1 MSRDTP
7 YTGNY
12 SVTYHYNDDAGNTSG
27 LRSKAMERRDFIK
40 MTGAAA
46 VAAAATGIAGGCA
59 SKVKNSENDKAG
71 SAGDNG
77 MAGGGMTY
85 RTDPKFGEKVSVL
98 GYGCMRWQMTRDE
111 NGKDIIDQESVNEL
125 VDYALA
131 RGVNYFDS
139 SPVYLQGQS
148 EAATGL
154 ALSRHPRDSYYI
166 ATKLSNFSDWSR
178 ENSLLM
184 YHKSFENF
192 RTDHLD
198 YYLLHS
204 VGKSMEDF
212 ENRYID
218 NGMLDFLLKERE
230 KGRIGHLGFSFHGKR
245 EMFDELL
252 KTHDKYHWDFIQIQM
267 NYRDWS
273 HAEGNN
279 CNADHMYGE
288 LEKRGIPVVIMEPLR
303 GGSLAKLPNR
313 IVDELKERMPSE
325 SVASWAFRFAGT
337 PENVLT
343 VLSGMTYMEHLQ
355 DNLRTYSPLQPL
367 TAEENEFLEKVAER
381 LSSYPLVPCTACQYC
396 MPCPYGLDIPGIFRH
411 YNSCVNEG
419 YVVTEPTNKEGT
431 DSAEFSREMKA
442 YRKARRAYLLS
453 YDRAIE
459 KNRQANRCIGCE
471 KCVSHC
477 PQNIRIPNEI
487 HRIDHLIESLRR
499 HSDRF

>member
-1 MSRDTP
+1 
-7 YTGNY
+7 
-12 SVTYHYNDDAGNTSG
+12 
-27 LRSKAMERRDFIK
+27 

-46 VAAAATGIAGGCA
+46 AAAAATGIAGGCA
-59 SKVKNSENDKAG
+59 SKVKNSGNDKAG

-98 GYGCMRWQMTRDE
+98 GYGCMRWQMTKDE

-148 EAATGL
+148 EAASGL

-204 VGKSMEDF
+204 IGKSMEDF

-355 DNLRTYSPLQPL
+355 DNLRTFSPLQPL
-367 TAEENEFLEKVAER
+367 TAEENVFLEKVAER

-419 YVVTEPTNKEGT
+419 YVVTEPTNEEGT

-471 KCVSHC
+471 ECVSRC

-499 HSDRF
+499 HSDRL

>member
-1 MSRDTP
+1 
-7 YTGNY
+7 
-12 SVTYHYNDDAGNTSG
+12 
-27 LRSKAMERRDFIK
+27 

-46 VAAAATGIAGGCA
+46 AAAAATGIAGGCA
-59 SKVKNSENDKAG
+59 SKVKNSGNSKAG

-98 GYGCMRWQMTRDE
+98 GYGCMRWQMTKDE

-148 EAATGL
+148 EAASGL

-252 KTHDKYHWDFIQIQM
+252 KTHGKYHWDFIQIQM

-303 GGSLAKLPNR
+303 GGSLAKLPNS

-355 DNLRTYSPLQPL
+355 DNLRTYSPLVPL
-367 TAEENEFLEKVAER
+367 TADDMEFLGKVADS
-381 LSSYPLVPCTACQYC
+381 LSKYPLVPCPGCQYC
-396 MPCPYGLDIPGIFRH
+396 MPCPYGIDIPGNFSH
-411 YNSCVNEG
+411 YNKCVNEG
-419 YVVTEPTNKEGT
+419 YTVSGPDVDSDECTE
-431 DSAEFSREMKA
+431 EMKA
-442 YRKARRAYLLS
+442 YRKARRAYLVS
-453 YDRAIE
+453 YDRSIE
-459 KNRQANRCIGCE
+459 KIRQANRCIGCGQ
-471 KCVSHC
+471 CMSHC
-477 PQNIRIPNEI
+477 PQDINIPHEL

>member
-27 LRSKAMERRDFIK
+27 LRRKAMERRDFIK

-46 VAAAATGIAGGCA
+46 AAAAATGIAGGCA
-59 SKVKNSENDKAG
+59 SKVKNSGNSKAG

-98 GYGCMRWQMTRDE
+98 GYGCMRWQMTKDE

-148 EAATGL
+148 EAASGL

-252 KTHDKYHWDFIQIQM
+252 KTHGKYHWDFIQIQM

-303 GGSLAKLPNR
+303 GGSLAKLPNS

-355 DNLRTYSPLQPL
+355 DNLRTFSPLQPL
-367 TAEENEFLEKVAER
+367 TAEENEFLGKVAER
-381 LSSYPLVPCTACQYC
+381 LSRYPLIHCTACQYC
-396 MPCPYGLDIPGIFRH
+396 MPCPYGLYIPGIFRH

-419 YVVTEPTNKEGT
+419 YVVTEPTNEEGT
-431 DSAEFSREMKA
+431 DSAEFNREMKA

>member
-7 YTGNY
+7 YTGDY
-12 SVTYHYNDDAGNTSG
+12 SVTYHYKDDAGNTSG

-46 VAAAATGIAGGCA
+46 AAAAATGIAGGCS
-59 SKVKNSENDKAG
+59 SKVKNSGNDKAG

-98 GYGCMRWQMTRDE
+98 GYGCMRWQMTKDE

-148 EAATGL
+148 EAASGL

-204 VGKSMEDF
+204 IGKSMEDF

-355 DNLRTYSPLQPL
+355 DNLRTFSPLQPL
-367 TAEENEFLEKVAER
+367 TAEENVFLEKVAER

-419 YVVTEPTNKEGT
+419 YVVTEPTNEEGT

-499 HSDRF
+499 HSDRL

>member
-7 YTGNY
+7 YTGDY

-46 VAAAATGIAGGCA
+46 AAAVATGIAGGCA
-59 SKVKNSENDKAG
+59 SKVKNSGNDKAG

-98 GYGCMRWQMTRDE
+98 GYGCMRWQMTKDE

-148 EAATGL
+148 EAASGL

-184 YHKSFENF
+184 YRKSFENF

-204 VGKSMEDF
+204 IGRSIEDF
-212 ENRYID
+212 ENRYVK

-230 KGRIGHLGFSFHGKR
+230 AGRIRHLGYSFHGNR
-245 EMFDELL
+245 QMFDELL
-252 KTHDKYHWDFIQIQM
+252 KTHGKYHWDFIQIQM

-273 HAEGNN
+273 HAEVNN

-303 GGSLAKLPNR
+303 GGSLAKLPNS

-459 KNRQANRCIGCE
+459 KNRQANRCIGCG

>member
-46 VAAAATGIAGGCA
+46 AAAAATGIAGGCA
-59 SKVKNSENDKAG
+59 SKVKNSGNDKAG

-98 GYGCMRWQMTRDE
+98 GYGCMRWQMTKDE

-148 EAATGL
+148 EAASGL

-355 DNLRTYSPLQPL
+355 DNLRTFSPLQPL
-367 TAEENEFLEKVAER
+367 TAEENVFLEKVAER

-419 YVVTEPTNKEGT
+419 YVVTEPTNEEGT

-487 HRIDHLIESLRR
+487 HRIDHLIENLRR

>member
-1 MSRDTP
+1 
-7 YTGNY
+7 
-12 SVTYHYNDDAGNTSG
+12 
-27 LRSKAMERRDFIK
+27 

-46 VAAAATGIAGGCA
+46 AAAAATGIAGGCA
-59 SKVKNSENDKAG
+59 SKVKNSGNDKAG

-98 GYGCMRWQMTRDE
+98 GYGCMRWQMTKDE

-148 EAATGL
+148 EAASGL

-355 DNLRTYSPLQPL
+355 DNLRTFSPLQPL
-367 TAEENEFLEKVAER
+367 TAEENVFLEKVAER

-419 YVVTEPTNKEGT
+419 YVVTEPTNEEGT

-487 HRIDHLIESLRR
+487 HRIDHLIENLRR

>member
-46 VAAAATGIAGGCA
+46 AAAAATGIAGGCA
-59 SKVKNSENDKAG
+59 SKVKNSGNDKAG

-98 GYGCMRWQMTRDE
+98 GYGCMRWQMTKDE

-148 EAATGL
+148 EAASGL

-204 VGKSMEDF
+204 IGRSIEDF
-212 ENRYID
+212 ENRYVK

-230 KGRIGHLGFSFHGKR
+230 AGRIRHLGYSFHGNR
-245 EMFDELL
+245 QMFDELL
-252 KTHDKYHWDFIQIQM
+252 KTHEKYHWDFIQIQM

-273 HAEGNN
+273 HAEVNN
-279 CNADHMYGE
+279 CNADHMYEE

-303 GGSLAKLPNR
+303 GGSLAKLPNS

-477 PQNIRIPNEI
+477 PQNIRIPSEI

>member
-7 YTGNY
+7 YTGDY

-46 VAAAATGIAGGCA
+46 AAAAATGIAGGCA

-98 GYGCMRWQMTRDE
+98 GYGCMRWQMTKDE

-148 EAATGL
+148 EAASGL

-204 VGKSMEDF
+204 IGRSIEDF
-212 ENRYID
+212 ENRYVK

-230 KGRIGHLGFSFHGKR
+230 AGRIRHLGYSFHGNR
-245 EMFDELL
+245 QMFDELL
-252 KTHDKYHWDFIQIQM
+252 KTHGKYHWDFIQIQM

-273 HAEGNN
+273 HAEVNN

-303 GGSLAKLPNR
+303 GGSLAKLPNS

-337 PENVLT
+337 PDNVLT

-477 PQNIRIPNEI
+477 PQNIRIPSEI
-487 HRIDHLIESLRR
+487 HLIDHLIENLRR
-499 HSDRF
+499 HSDRL

>member
-1 MSRDTP
+1 
-7 YTGNY
+7 
-12 SVTYHYNDDAGNTSG
+12 
-27 LRSKAMERRDFIK
+27 MERRDFIK

-46 VAAAATGIAGGCA
+46 AAAAATGIAGGCA
-59 SKVKNSENDKAG
+59 SKAKNIVKEQAG
-71 SAGDNG
+71 TAGDNG

-85 RTDPKFGEKVSVL
+85 RTDPKSGEKVSVL
-98 GYGCMRWQMTRDE
+98 GYGCMRWQMTKDE

-148 EAATGL
+148 EAASGL

-166 ATKLSNFSDWSR
+166 ATKLSNFSDWSK

-204 VGKSMEDF
+204 IGRSIEDF
-212 ENRYID
+212 ENRYVK

-230 KGRIGHLGFSFHGKR
+230 AGRIRHLGYSFHGNR
-245 EMFDELL
+245 QMFDELL
-252 KTHDKYHWDFIQIQM
+252 KTHGKYHWDFIQIQM

-279 CNADHMYGE
+279 CNADRMYGE

-355 DNLRTYSPLQPL
+355 DNLRTFSPLQPL
-367 TAEENEFLEKVAER
+367 TAEENVFLEKVAER

-419 YVVTEPTNKEGT
+419 YVVTEPTNEEGT
-431 DSAEFSREMKA
+431 DSAGFSREMKA

-471 KCVSHC
+471 ECVSRC

-487 HRIDHLIESLRR
+487 HRIDHLIENLRR
-499 HSDRF
+499 HSDRL

>member
-7 YTGNY
+7 YTGDY

-46 VAAAATGIAGGCA
+46 AAAAATGIAGGCA
-59 SKVKNSENDKAG
+59 SKVKNSGNDKAG

-98 GYGCMRWQMTRDE
+98 GYGCMRWQMTKDE

-148 EAATGL
+148 EAASGL

-252 KTHDKYHWDFIQIQM
+252 KTHGKYHWDFIQIQM

-355 DNLRTYSPLQPL
+355 DNLRTYSPLVPL
-367 TAEENEFLEKVAER
+367 TADDMVFLEKVAES
-381 LSSYPLVPCTACQYC
+381 LSKYPLVPCTGCQYC
-396 MPCPYGLDIPGIFRH
+396 MPCPYGIDIPGNFSH
-411 YNSCVNEG
+411 YNKCVNEG
-419 YVVTEPTNKEGT
+419 YTVSEPDVDSDECTE
-431 DSAEFSREMKA
+431 EMKA
-442 YRKARRAYLLS
+442 YRRARRAYLVS
-453 YDRAIE
+453 YDRSIE
-459 KNRQANRCIGCE
+459 KIRQANRCIGCGQ
-471 KCVSHC
+471 CISHC
-477 PQNIRIPNEI
+477 PQDIKIPSEL
-487 HRIDHLIESLRR
+487 HRIDHLVENLRR
-499 HSDRF
+499 HSDRL

>member
-1 MSRDTP
+1 
-7 YTGNY
+7 
-12 SVTYHYNDDAGNTSG
+12 
-27 LRSKAMERRDFIK
+27 

-46 VAAAATGIAGGCA
+46 AAAVATGIAGGCA
-59 SKVKNSENDKAG
+59 SKVKNSGNDKAG

-98 GYGCMRWQMTRDE
+98 GYGCMRWQMTKDE

-148 EAATGL
+148 EAASGL

-184 YHKSFENF
+184 YRKSFENF

-204 VGKSMEDF
+204 IGRSIEDF
-212 ENRYID
+212 ENRYVK

-230 KGRIGHLGFSFHGKR
+230 AGRIRHLGYSFHGNR
-245 EMFDELL
+245 QMFDELL
-252 KTHDKYHWDFIQIQM
+252 KTHGKYHWDFIQIQM

-273 HAEGNN
+273 HAEVNN

-303 GGSLAKLPNR
+303 GGSLAKLPNS

-459 KNRQANRCIGCE
+459 KNRQANRCIGCG

>member
-1 MSRDTP
+1 
-7 YTGNY
+7 
-12 SVTYHYNDDAGNTSG
+12 
-27 LRSKAMERRDFIK
+27 MERRDFIK

-46 VAAAATGIAGGCA
+46 AAAAATGIAGGCA
-59 SKVKNSENDKAG
+59 SKVKNSGNDKAG

-98 GYGCMRWQMTRDE
+98 GYGCMRWQMTKDE

-148 EAATGL
+148 EAASGL

-166 ATKLSNFSDWSR
+166 ATKLSNFSDRSR

-204 VGKSMEDF
+204 IGKSMEDF

-273 HAEGNN
+273 HAEVNN

-303 GGSLAKLPNR
+303 GGSLAKLPNS

-477 PQNIRIPNEI
+477 PQNIRIPSEI
-487 HRIDHLIESLRR
+487 RRIDHLIESLRR

>member
-1 MSRDTP
+1 
-7 YTGNY
+7 
-12 SVTYHYNDDAGNTSG
+12 
-27 LRSKAMERRDFIK
+27 MERRDFIK

-46 VAAAATGIAGGCA
+46 AAAAATGIAGGCA
-59 SKVKNSENDKAG
+59 SKVKNSGNDKAG

-98 GYGCMRWQMTRDE
+98 GYGCMRWQMTKDE

-148 EAATGL
+148 EAASGL

-204 VGKSMEDF
+204 IGRSIEDF
-212 ENRYID
+212 ENRYVK

-230 KGRIGHLGFSFHGKR
+230 AGRIRHLGYSFHGNR
-245 EMFDELL
+245 QMFDELL
-252 KTHDKYHWDFIQIQM
+252 KTHEKYHWDFIQIQM

-477 PQNIRIPNEI
+477 PQNIRIPSEI
-487 HRIDHLIESLRR
+487 HRIDHLVENLRR
-499 HSDRF
+499 HSDRL

>member
-46 VAAAATGIAGGCA
+46 AAATGIAGGCA
-59 SKVKNSENDKAG
+59 SKAKNSVKEQAG
-71 SAGDNG
+71 SAGDDG

-98 GYGCMRWQMTRDE
+98 GYGCMRWQMTKDE

-148 EAATGL
+148 EAASGL

-204 VGKSMEDF
+204 IGRSIEDF
-212 ENRYID
+212 ENRYVK

-230 KGRIGHLGFSFHGKR
+230 AGRIRHLGYSFHGNR
-245 EMFDELL
+245 QMFDELL
-252 KTHDKYHWDFIQIQM
+252 KTHGKYHWDFIQIQM

-273 HAEGNN
+273 HAEVNN

-303 GGSLAKLPNR
+303 GGSLAKLPNS

-477 PQNIRIPNEI
+477 PQNIRIPSEI
-487 HRIDHLIESLRR
+487 HRIDHLVENLRR
-499 HSDRF
+499 HSDRL

>member
-7 YTGNY
+7 YTGDY

-46 VAAAATGIAGGCA
+46 AVAVATGIAGGCA
-59 SKVKNSENDKAG
+59 SKVKNSGNSKAV

-98 GYGCMRWQMTRDE
+98 GYGCMRWQMTKDE

-148 EAATGL
+148 EVASGL

-204 VGKSMEDF
+204 IGRSIEDF
-212 ENRYID
+212 ENRYVK

-230 KGRIGHLGFSFHGKR
+230 AGRIRHLGYSFHGNR
-245 EMFDELL
+245 QMFDELL
-252 KTHDKYHWDFIQIQM
+252 KTHGKYHWDFIQIQM

-477 PQNIRIPNEI
+477 PQNIRIPSEI
-487 HRIDHLIESLRR
+487 HRIDHLVENLRR
-499 HSDRF
+499 HSDRL

>member
-7 YTGNY
+7 YTGDY

-46 VAAAATGIAGGCA
+46 AAAAATGIAGGCA
-59 SKVKNSENDKAG
+59 SKVKNSGNDKAG

-98 GYGCMRWQMTRDE
+98 GYGCMRWQMTKDE

-148 EAATGL
+148 EAASGL

-204 VGKSMEDF
+204 IGRSIEDF
-212 ENRYID
+212 ENRYVK

-230 KGRIGHLGFSFHGKR
+230 AGRIRHLGYSFHGNR
-245 EMFDELL
+245 QMFDELL
-252 KTHDKYHWDFIQIQM
+252 KTHGKYHWDFIQIQM

-477 PQNIRIPNEI
+477 PQNIRIPHEI

>member
-7 YTGNY
+7 YTGDY
-12 SVTYHYNDDAGNTSG
+12 SVTYHYNDDAGNTCG

-46 VAAAATGIAGGCA
+46 AAAAATGIAGGCA
-59 SKVKNSENDKAG
+59 SKVKNSGNDKAG

-98 GYGCMRWQMTRDE
+98 GYGCMRWQMTKDE

-148 EAATGL
+148 EAASGL

-204 VGKSMEDF
+204 IGRSIEDF
-212 ENRYID
+212 ENRYVK

-230 KGRIGHLGFSFHGKR
+230 AGRIRHLGYSFHGNR
-245 EMFDELL
+245 QMFDELL
-252 KTHDKYHWDFIQIQM
+252 KTHEKYHWDFIQIQM

-273 HAEGNN
+273 HAEVNN

-325 SVASWAFRFAGT
+325 SVASWALRFAGT

-477 PQNIRIPNEI
+477 PQNIRIPSEI
-487 HRIDHLIESLRR
+487 HRIDHLVENLRR
-499 HSDRF
+499 HSDRL

>member
-1 MSRDTP
+1 
-7 YTGNY
+7 
-12 SVTYHYNDDAGNTSG
+12 
-27 LRSKAMERRDFIK
+27 MERRDFIK

-46 VAAAATGIAGGCA
+46 AAAVATGIAGGCA
-59 SKVKNSENDKAG
+59 SKVKNSGNDKAG

-98 GYGCMRWQMTRDE
+98 GYGCMRWQMTKDE

-148 EAATGL
+148 EAASGL

-204 VGKSMEDF
+204 IGRSIEDF
-212 ENRYID
+212 ENRYVK

-230 KGRIGHLGFSFHGKR
+230 AGRIRHLGYSFHGNR
-245 EMFDELL
+245 QMFDELL
-252 KTHDKYHWDFIQIQM
+252 KTHGKYHWDFIQIQM

-273 HAEGNN
+273 HAEVNN

-303 GGSLAKLPNR
+303 GGSLAKLPNS

-477 PQNIRIPNEI
+477 PQNIRIPSEI

>member
-1 MSRDTP
+1 M
-7 YTGNY
+7 
-12 SVTYHYNDDAGNTSG
+12 
-27 LRSKAMERRDFIK
+27 KRREFIK
-40 MTGAAA
+40 IAGAG
-46 VAAAATGIAGGCA
+46 AAAATAAGI
-59 SKVKNSENDKAG
+59 VG
-71 SAGDNG
+71 SCAGDGGYGRGGDNAGKNG
-77 MAGGGMTY
+77 RGGAKASEGDSGANSDEADYCREEGMTF
-85 RTDPKFGEKVSVL
+85 RTDPKSGKKVSIL
-98 GYGCMRWQMTRDE
+98 GYGCMRWQMTKDE

-230 KGRIGHLGFSFHGKR
+230 AGRIRHLGYSFHGNR
-245 EMFDELL
+245 QMFDELL

-355 DNLRTYSPLQPL
+355 DNLRTFSPLQPL
-367 TAEENEFLEKVAER
+367 TAEENVFLEKVAER

-419 YVVTEPTNKEGT
+419 YVVTEPTNEEGT

-499 HSDRF
+499 HSDRL

>member
-46 VAAAATGIAGGCA
+46 AAAAATGIAGGCA
-59 SKVKNSENDKAG
+59 SKVKNRGNDKAG

-98 GYGCMRWQMTRDE
+98 GYGCMRWQMTKDE

-148 EAATGL
+148 EAASGL

-355 DNLRTYSPLQPL
+355 DNLRTFSPLQPL
-367 TAEENEFLEKVAER
+367 TAEENVFLEKVAER
-381 LSSYPLVPCTACQYC
+381 LSSYPLVPCTGCQYC

-419 YVVTEPTNKEGT
+419 YVVTEPTNEEGT

-471 KCVSHC
+471 ECVSRC

>member
-1 MSRDTP
+1 
-7 YTGNY
+7 
-12 SVTYHYNDDAGNTSG
+12 
-27 LRSKAMERRDFIK
+27 MERRDFIK

-46 VAAAATGIAGGCA
+46 AAAAATGIAGGCA
-59 SKVKNSENDKAG
+59 SKVKNSGNDKAG

-98 GYGCMRWQMTRDE
+98 GYGCMRWQMTKDE

-148 EAATGL
+148 EAASGL

-204 VGKSMEDF
+204 IGRSIEDF
-212 ENRYID
+212 ENRYVK

-230 KGRIGHLGFSFHGKR
+230 AGRIRHLGYSFHGNR
-245 EMFDELL
+245 QMFDELL
-252 KTHDKYHWDFIQIQM
+252 KTHEKYHWDFIQIQM

-273 HAEGNN
+273 HAEVNN

-303 GGSLAKLPNR
+303 GGSLAKLPNS

-477 PQNIRIPNEI
+477 PQNIRIPSEI
-487 HRIDHLIESLRR
+487 HRIDHLVENLRR

>member
-7 YTGNY
+7 YTGDY

-46 VAAAATGIAGGCA
+46 AAALATGSGGGCA
-59 SKVKNSENDKAG
+59 SKVKNSGNDKAG

-98 GYGCMRWQMTRDE
+98 GYGCMRWQMTKDE

-148 EAATGL
+148 EAASGL

-204 VGKSMEDF
+204 IGRSIEDF
-212 ENRYID
+212 ENRYVK

-230 KGRIGHLGFSFHGKR
+230 AGRIRHLGYSFHGNR
-245 EMFDELL
+245 QMFDELL
-252 KTHDKYHWDFIQIQM
+252 KTHGKYHWDFIQIQM

-273 HAEGNN
+273 HAEVNN

-303 GGSLAKLPNR
+303 GGSLAKLPNS

-459 KNRQANRCIGCE
+459 KNRQANRCIGCG

>member
-7 YTGNY
+7 YTGDY
-12 SVTYHYNDDAGNTSG
+12 SVTYHYNDDAGNTCG
-27 LRSKAMERRDFIK
+27 LRSKVMERRDFIK

-46 VAAAATGIAGGCA
+46 AAAAATGIAGGCA
-59 SKVKNSENDKAG
+59 SKVKNSVKEQAG
-71 SAGDNG
+71 SAGDDG

-98 GYGCMRWQMTRDE
+98 GYGCMRWQMTKDE

-148 EAATGL
+148 EAASGL

-204 VGKSMEDF
+204 VGRSIEDF
-212 ENRYID
+212 ENRYVK

-230 KGRIGHLGFSFHGKR
+230 AGRIRHLGYSFHGNR
-245 EMFDELL
+245 QMFDELL
-252 KTHDKYHWDFIQIQM
+252 KTHGKYHWDFIQIQM

-477 PQNIRIPNEI
+477 PQNIRIPSEI
-487 HRIDHLIESLRR
+487 HRIDHLVENLRR
-499 HSDRF
+499 HSDRL

>member
-1 MSRDTP
+1 
-7 YTGNY
+7 
-12 SVTYHYNDDAGNTSG
+12 
-27 LRSKAMERRDFIK
+27 

>member
-1 MSRDTP
+1 MTQ
-7 YTGNY
+7 
-12 SVTYHYNDDAGNTSG
+12 VI
-27 LRSKAMERRDFIK
+27 RSKAMERRDFIK

-46 VAAAATGIAGGCA
+46 AAAIGIAGGCA
-59 SKVKNSENDKAG
+59 SKAKNSVKEQAG
-71 SAGDNG
+71 SAGDEG

-98 GYGCMRWQMTRDE
+98 GYGCMRWQMTKDK
-111 NGKDIIDQESVNEL
+111 NGKEVIDQNSVNEL
-125 VDYALA
+125 VDYAIGH
-131 RGVNYFDS
+131 GVNYFDS

-279 CNADHMYGE
+279 CNADYMYAE
-288 LEKRGIPVVIMEPLR
+288 LDKRGIPIVIMEPLR
-303 GGSLAKLPNR
+303 GGSLAKLPDS
-313 IVDELKERMPSE
+313 IVDSLKERMPSE

-337 PENVLT
+337 PERVLS
-343 VLSGMTYMEHLQ
+343 VLSGMTYMEHLR
-355 DNLRTYSPLQPL
+355 DNLRTYSPLVPL
-367 TAEENEFLEKVAER
+367 TADDMEFLEKVADS
-381 LSSYPLVPCTACQYC
+381 LSKYPLVPCTGCQYC
-396 MPCPYGLDIPGIFRH
+396 MPCPYGIDIPGNFSH
-411 YNSCVNEG
+411 YNKCVNEG
-419 YVVTEPTNKEGT
+419 YTVSEPDGDSGECTE
-431 DSAEFSREMKA
+431 EMKA
-442 YRKARRAYLLS
+442 YRRVRRAYLVS
-453 YDRAIE
+453 YDRSIE
-459 KNRQANRCIGCE
+459 KIRQANRCIGCGQ
-471 KCVSHC
+471 CISHC
-477 PQNIRIPNEI
+477 PQDIKIPSEL
-487 HRIDHLIESLRR
+487 HRIDHLVEELRR
-499 HSDRF
+499 TSDIL

>member
-7 YTGNY
+7 YTGDY

-98 GYGCMRWQMTRDE
+98 GYGCMRWQMTKDE

-148 EAATGL
+148 EAASGL

-184 YHKSFENF
+184 YRKSFENF

-204 VGKSMEDF
+204 VGRSIEDF
-212 ENRYID
+212 ENRYVK

-230 KGRIGHLGFSFHGKR
+230 AGRIRHLGYSFHGNR
-245 EMFDELL
+245 QMFDELL

-279 CNADHMYGE
+279 CNADYMYGE

-355 DNLRTYSPLQPL
+355 DNLRTFSPLQPL
-367 TAEENEFLEKVAER
+367 TAEENVFLEKVAER

-419 YVVTEPTNKEGT
+419 YVVTEPTNEEGT
-431 DSAEFSREMKA
+431 DSAGFSREMKA

-487 HRIDHLIESLRR
+487 HRIDHLIENLRR

>member
-1 MSRDTP
+1 M
-7 YTGNY
+7 
-12 SVTYHYNDDAGNTSG
+12 
-27 LRSKAMERRDFIK
+27 KRREFIK
-40 MTGAAA
+40 IAGAG
-46 VAAAATGIAGGCA
+46 AAAATAAGI
-59 SKVKNSENDKAG
+59 VG
-71 SAGDNG
+71 SCAGDGGYGRGGDNAGKNG
-77 MAGGGMTY
+77 RGGAKASEGDSGANSDEADYCREEGMTF
-85 RTDPKFGEKVSVL
+85 RTDPKSGKKVSIL
-98 GYGCMRWQMTRDE
+98 GYGCMRWQMTKDE

-184 YHKSFENF
+184 YRKSFENF

-204 VGKSMEDF
+204 IGRSIEDF
-212 ENRYID
+212 ENRYVK

-230 KGRIGHLGFSFHGKR
+230 AGRIRHLGYSFHGNR
-245 EMFDELL
+245 QMFDELL
-252 KTHDKYHWDFIQIQM
+252 KTHGKYHWDFIQIQM

-273 HAEGNN
+273 HADGNN

-303 GGSLAKLPNR
+303 GGSLAKLPNS
-313 IVDELKERMPSE
+313 IVDELKKRMPSE

-355 DNLRTYSPLQPL
+355 DNLRTFSPLQPL
-367 TAEENEFLEKVAER
+367 TAEENVFLEKVAER
-381 LSSYPLVPCTACQYC
+381 LSSYPLVPCTGCQYC
-396 MPCPYGLDIPGIFRH
+396 MPCPYGIDIPGNFSH

-419 YVVTEPTNKEGT
+419 YVVTEPTNEEGT

>member
-1 MSRDTP
+1 
-7 YTGNY
+7 
-12 SVTYHYNDDAGNTSG
+12 
-27 LRSKAMERRDFIK
+27 

-98 GYGCMRWQMTRDE
+98 GYGCMRWQMTKDE

-148 EAATGL
+148 EAASGL

-184 YHKSFENF
+184 YRKSFENF

-204 VGKSMEDF
+204 VGRSIEDF
-212 ENRYID
+212 ENRYVK

-230 KGRIGHLGFSFHGKR
+230 AGRIRHLGYSFHGNR
-245 EMFDELL
+245 QMFDELL

-355 DNLRTYSPLQPL
+355 DNLRTFSPLQPL
-367 TAEENEFLEKVAER
+367 TAEENVFLEKVAER

-419 YVVTEPTNKEGT
+419 YVVTEPTNEEGT
-431 DSAEFSREMKA
+431 DSAGFSREMKA

-471 KCVSHC
+471 ECVSRC

-487 HRIDHLIESLRR
+487 HRIDHLIENLRR
-499 HSDRF
+499 HSDRL

>member
-7 YTGNY
+7 YTGDY

-46 VAAAATGIAGGCA
+46 AAAAATGIAGGCA
-59 SKVKNSENDKAG
+59 SKVKNSGNDKAG

-98 GYGCMRWQMTRDE
+98 GYGCMRWQMTKDE

-148 EAATGL
+148 EAASGL

-204 VGKSMEDF
+204 IGRSIEDF
-212 ENRYID
+212 ENRYAK

-230 KGRIGHLGFSFHGKR
+230 AGRIRHLGYSFHGNR
-245 EMFDELL
+245 QMFDELL
-252 KTHDKYHWDFIQIQM
+252 KTHGKYHWDFIQIQM

-273 HAEGNN
+273 HADGNN

-303 GGSLAKLPNR
+303 GGSLAKLPNS

-355 DNLRTYSPLQPL
+355 DNLRTFSPLQPL
-367 TAEENEFLEKVAER
+367 TAEENVFLEKVAER

-419 YVVTEPTNKEGT
+419 YVVTEPTNEEGT
-431 DSAEFSREMKA
+431 DSAGFSREMKA

>member
-1 MSRDTP
+1 M
-7 YTGNY
+7 
-12 SVTYHYNDDAGNTSG
+12 
-27 LRSKAMERRDFIK
+27 KRREFIK
-40 MTGAAA
+40 IAGAG
-46 VAAAATGIAGGCA
+46 AAAATAAGI
-59 SKVKNSENDKAG
+59 VG
-71 SAGDNG
+71 SCAGDGGYGRGGDNAGKNG
-77 MAGGGMTY
+77 RGGAKASEGDSGANSDEADYCREEGMTF
-85 RTDPKFGEKVSVL
+85 RTDPKSGKKVSIL
-98 GYGCMRWQMTRDE
+98 GYGCMRWQMTKDE

-148 EAATGL
+148 EAASGL

-166 ATKLSNFSDWSR
+166 STKLSNFSDWSR

-184 YHKSFENF
+184 YRKSFENF

-252 KTHDKYHWDFIQIQM
+252 KTHEKYHWDFIQIQM

-273 HAEGNN
+273 HAEVNN

-355 DNLRTYSPLQPL
+355 DNLRTYSPLVPL
-367 TAEENEFLEKVAER
+367 TEDDMEFLEKVADS
-381 LSSYPLVPCTACQYC
+381 LSKYPLVPCTGCQYC

-419 YVVTEPTNKEGT
+419 YVVTEPTNEEET

-453 YDRAIE
+453 YDRTIE

-471 KCVSHC
+471 RCVSHC
-477 PQNIRIPNEI
+477 PQNIRIPSEL
-487 HRIDHLIESLRR
+487 HRIDHLIENLRR
-499 HSDRF
+499 HSDRL

>member
-77 MAGGGMTY
+77 MTGGGMTY

-98 GYGCMRWQMTRDE
+98 GYGCMRWQMTKDE

-148 EAATGL
+148 EAASGL

-204 VGKSMEDF
+204 VGRSIEDF
-212 ENRYID
+212 ENRYVK

-230 KGRIGHLGFSFHGKR
+230 AVRIRHLGYSFHGNR
-245 EMFDELL
+245 QMFDELL
-252 KTHDKYHWDFIQIQM
+252 KTHGKYHWDFIQIQM

-279 CNADHMYGE
+279 CNADYMYGE

-337 PENVLT
+337 PEDVLT

-355 DNLRTYSPLQPL
+355 DNLRTYSPLVPL
-367 TAEENEFLEKVAER
+367 TADDMEFLGKVADS
-381 LSSYPLVPCTACQYC
+381 LSKYPLVPCTACQYC
-396 MPCPYGLDIPGIFRH
+396 MPCPYGIDIPGIFRH

-419 YVVTEPTNKEGT
+419 YVVTEPTNEEGT

-471 KCVSHC
+471 ECVSRC

>member
-1 MSRDTP
+1 
-7 YTGNY
+7 
-12 SVTYHYNDDAGNTSG
+12 
-27 LRSKAMERRDFIK
+27 
-40 MTGAAA
+40 
-46 VAAAATGIAGGCA
+46 
-59 SKVKNSENDKAG
+59 
-71 SAGDNG
+71 
-77 MAGGGMTY
+77 
-85 RTDPKFGEKVSVL
+85 
-98 GYGCMRWQMTRDE
+98 
-111 NGKDIIDQESVNEL
+111 
-125 VDYALA
+125 
-131 RGVNYFDS
+131 
-139 SPVYLQGQS
+139 
-148 EAATGL
+148 
-154 ALSRHPRDSYYI
+154 
-166 ATKLSNFSDWSR
+166 
-178 ENSLLM
+178 
-184 YHKSFENF
+184 
-192 RTDHLD
+192 
-198 YYLLHS
+198 
-204 VGKSMEDF
+204 
-212 ENRYID
+212 
-218 NGMLDFLLKERE
+218 MLDFLLKERE
-230 KGRIGHLGFSFHGKR
+230 AGRIRHLGYSFHGNR
-245 EMFDELL
+245 QMFDELL
-252 KTHDKYHWDFIQIQM
+252 KTHGKYHWDFIQIQM

-273 HAEGNN
+273 HADGNN
-279 CNADHMYGE
+279 CNADYMYGE

-303 GGSLAKLPNR
+303 GGSLAKLPNS

-355 DNLRTYSPLQPL
+355 DNLRTFSPLQPL
-367 TAEENEFLEKVAER
+367 TAEENVFLEKVAER

-419 YVVTEPTNKEGT
+419 YVVTEPTNEEGT

-471 KCVSHC
+471 RCVSHC